1 MGRRRVAV
9 AVILLA
15 FGGCGDEPEPAGEPD
30 ALAVARVEWAAID
43 VRMSAHYADPAL
55 DLPDEELERQQA
67 EVEALYRP
75 EREAVRARLAALGL
89 SLD

>member
-1 MGRRRVAV
+1 MGRRRFAV

-15 FGGCGDEPEPAGEPD
+15 FAGCGDEPEPD

-43 VRMSAHYADPAL
+43 VRMSAAFAGQAL

-67 EVEALYRP
+67 EVEALFRP
-75 EREAVRARLAALGL
+75 EREAIRARLAALGL